1 MKKENRIFLVLIVW
15 VVGGLWVLGATT
27 PAECK
32 VSVEKMS
39 SWCKDV
45 RFP

>member
-1 MKKENRIFLVLIVW
+1 MKRENRIFLVLAVLIVFGFLLIS
-15 VVGGLWVLGATT
+15 VTT

-32 VSVEKMS
+32 VSVDKMS
-39 SWCKDV
+39 THCKEL